1 MPSVLFMQR
10 VCPPH
15 LRLLSD
21 RHPVRLRVLSGVHPN
36 PLSPED
42 VVHPTPSSSEDLR
55 RLAVLPT
62 GTKPP
67 WRIFRDDTFSRS
79 TPWRTTVVNR
89 DSTPSAVLLYH
100 REMHFGNGGS
110 FWQTVCQNVH
120 LFKFSFCCEP
130 LRFRTRQCVYLRN
143 SLEPHV
149 STRGRY
155 VSRLGP
161 RDHCDIFTRLAG

>member
-1 MPSVLFMQR
+1 VFSVAYTRIRYLPKMSYTR
-10 VCPPH
+10 HRH
-15 LRLLSD
+15 L
-21 RHPVRLRVLSGVHPN
+21 PKIC
-36 PLSPED
+36 ED
-42 VVHPTPSSSEDLR
+42 VP
-55 RLAVLPT
+55 
-62 GTKPP
+62 
-67 WRIFRDDTFSRS
+67 FSQQERNIRGEYLEM
-79 TPWRTTVVNR
+79 TRFPEATTVVNR

-143 SLEPHV
+143 SPDPHV
-149 STRGRY
+149 NTRGRY

>member
-1 MPSVLFMQR
+1 LVGCEGVGHALGAFYAAGLPPICASFETGMRYVCVFSVAY
-10 VCPPH
+10 
-15 LRLLSD
+15 
-21 RHPVRLRVLSGVHPN
+21 
-36 PLSPED
+36 
-42 VVHPTPSSSEDLR
+42 TPDT
-55 RLAVLPT
+55 V
-62 GTKPP
+62 
-67 WRIFRDDTFSRS
+67 IFRRFAKTCRFPSRNE
-79 TPWRTTVVNR
+79 TLRGEYLEMTRFPEATTVVNR

-143 SLEPHV
+143 SPDPHV
-149 STRGRY
+149 NTRGRY